1 MLVLGSVYIFLL
13 DVPLLQP
20 EMTWLLIGERMS
32 LGYHM
37 YTDIIDDTGPLAAG
51 VYWMLHEL
59 FGRSILSFKILG
71 GLIGLFQI
79 IYLNTLFIRYKSFED
94 NTYIPALVLCILFF
108 LSFDLLTLSPALMGS
123 LFVVLAL
130 GQLFSQTV
138 LQKEGSDSVLLMGIF
153 GGLAACFHFPFVTFF
168 PFLILTGI
176 AVSGISFHQFLLA
189 TLGYL
194 LPLIFCGLYFFWND
208 GLQDF
213 IIEYIFASRLIAAYS
228 HVSFREMLLLFT
240 TPLVLAG
247 IGFFVGNVFRTLTV
261 NQQKQSQIILIY
273 VGFAILSFF
282 LSNRRTVYQWIVLF
296 PALTYYISHLFVTIR
311 KGYTLQILSIAL
323 TIIIPLTGFGWT
335 FYIMNTGTIA
345 NYSVEVTAKHQK
357 IQNKK
362 IVVLGEDL
370 GYFHNSTLATP
381 YLNYRLS
388 KRMIENTDDLVRITD
403 TYWKF
408 LEEKPEIIIDEE
420 GVFSALSDKI
430 PLLKTKYNKTSGN
443 IYELIVE

>member
-1 MLVLGSVYIFLL
+1 MLVLGSIYHFLL
-13 DVPLLQP
+13 GTPLLQP

-32 LGYHM
+32 QGYNM

-51 VYWMLHEL
+51 VYWLLHEMT
-59 FGRSILSFKILG
+59 GRDILLYKTLSVFIAF
-71 GLIGLFQI
+71 FQI
-79 IYLNTLFIRYKSFED
+79 VYLNTLFIRYKSFED

-108 LSFDLLTLSPALMGS
+108 FSFDILTLSPALLGS
-123 LFVVLAL
+123 IFIVLAL

-153 GGLAACFHFPFVTFF
+153 GGLAACFHFPYVTFF
-168 PFLILTGI
+168 PFLIFTGI
-176 AVSGISFHQFLLA
+176 AVSGISFNQFLLA

-213 IIEYIFASRLIAAYS
+213 IIEYIFASRLISAYS
-228 HVSFREMLLLFT
+228 HVSLREILLLLT

-273 VGFAILSFF
+273 VGFAVLSFF

-323 TIIIPLTGFGWT
+323 IVVIPMIGFGWT
-335 FYIMNTGTIA
+335 FYIMNTGSIA
-345 NYSVEVTAKHQK
+345 SYSVELTAKHLK

-370 GYFHNSTLATP
+370 GYYHSSVLATP
-381 YLNYRLS
+381 FLNYRLS
-388 KRMIENTDDLVRITD
+388 KRMIENTSDLVKIKE

-420 GVFSALSDKI
+420 GVFAALTEKI
-430 PLLKTKYNKTSGN
+430 PSLKTRYNKVSANT
-443 IYELIVE
+443 YELISD